1 MKISPSLLHLYAV
14 TDRQWLHGRTLESQ
28 VREVLEGGT
37 TILQLREKSLSDEDF
52 LAEARAIQKTCR
64 EFQVPLIINDNLAV
78 AKAIGAGLHVGQS
91 DAACRTAREAL
102 GPDAIIGV
110 SCINVEQAI
119 QAQKDGADYL
129 GVGAVFPTSTK
140 HDADY
145 VSGTELRAIGSAVDI
160 PVVAIGGITLE
171 NAAQLAGTG
180 IAGVAVVSAL
190 FAAESP
196 RDAAQKFA
204 QLKY

>member
-1 MKISPSLLHLYAV
+1 MKIPPSLLHLYAV

-37 TILQLREKSLSDEDF
+37 TILQLREKCLSDDAF
-52 LAEARAIQKTCR
+52 LDEAKEIQKTCQA
-64 EFQVPLIINDNLAV
+64 FGVPLIINDNLAV

-91 DAACRTAREAL
+91 DAACRTARASL
-102 GPDAIIGV
+102 GPDAVIGV
-110 SCINVEQAI
+110 SCINVVQAV
-119 QAQKDGADYL
+119 QAQEDGADYL
-129 GVGAVFPTSTK
+129 GVGAVFPTATK

-145 VSGTELRAIGSAVDI
+145 VSPEELRAICNAVEI
-160 PVVAIGGITLE
+160 PVVAIGGISLE
-171 NAAQLAGTG
+171 NAPLLTGTG

-190 FAAESP
+190 FAATSP
-196 RDAAQKFA
+196 RAAAQKFA